1 MGLAGQVGT
10 FLFGTVIAIIT
21 QDIIE
26 RAEAYW
32 QWVSQPI
39 AAQTTGQADL
49 LTRRKSRRSTL
60 G

>member
-1 MGLAGQVGT
+1 VGT